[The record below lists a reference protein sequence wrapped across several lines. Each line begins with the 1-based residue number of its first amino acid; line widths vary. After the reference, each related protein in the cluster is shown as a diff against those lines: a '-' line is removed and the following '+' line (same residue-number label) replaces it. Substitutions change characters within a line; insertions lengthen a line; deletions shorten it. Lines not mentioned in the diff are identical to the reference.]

1 MGIIRG
7 ANAHLVVGPD
17 EEEDASAEGLMNI
30 MNTQYLAALATDQ
43 SKKGLELSKVT
54 TQKMSL
60 ASMTKSQ

>member
-1 MGIIRG
+1 
-7 ANAHLVVGPD
+7 
-17 EEEDASAEGLMNI
+17 MNI